1 MEKRNTENSNLQIK
15 IERYQ
20 MDNEMLVDKNV
31 ILMNKITLMEKHS
44 KMRFMKLVILFRLE

>member
-31 ILMNKITLMEKHS
+31 NLMNKITLMEKHP